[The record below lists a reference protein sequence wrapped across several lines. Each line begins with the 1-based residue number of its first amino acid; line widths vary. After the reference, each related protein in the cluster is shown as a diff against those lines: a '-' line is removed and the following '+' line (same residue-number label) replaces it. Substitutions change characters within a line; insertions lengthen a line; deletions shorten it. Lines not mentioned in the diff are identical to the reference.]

1 MATTEYEGITV
12 EERGSV
18 AVIRLNNPAKLN
30 AWSRAMNTSLT
41 TYLATLNQ
49 DAYRIR
55 ALVLTGEGRAFC
67 AGADVAN
74 LSASLDQDSRP
85 PWHPPHNAGAASS
98 SKQLRDCDVPTIA
111 AVNSYAVGMGFSLA
125 LACDMR
131 IAASNAV
138 FQVAQT
144 KRGIMADFGLSYLL
158 PRALGSQRALELMYT
173 GRRMDAEEALRVGLV
188 LEVVPVESLVEQAV
202 AFAETIAAGP
212 PLSMAASK
220 RVVYAMEE
228 ADLVRSQE
236 LTSAFIRQ
244 MSASED
250 GREGVQAFYE
260 RREPEF
266 QGR

>member
-1 MATTEYEGITV
+1 
-12 EERGSV
+12 
-18 AVIRLNNPAKLN
+18 
-30 AWSRAMNTSLT
+30 MNTSLT

-144 KRGIMADFGLSYLL
+144 KRGIMADFGLSY
-158 PRALGSQRALELMYT
+158 S
-173 GRRMDAEEALRVGLV
+173 
-188 LEVVPVESLVEQAV
+188 
-202 AFAETIAAGP
+202 F
-212 PLSMAASK
+212 AASTGK
-220 RVVYAMEE
+220 P
-228 ADLVRSQE
+228 
-236 LTSAFIRQ
+236 
-244 MSASED
+244 ASSGID
-250 GREGVQAFYE
+250 VHRPAHGCGRGATRGVGPGGGARGVAGGN
-260 RREPEF
+260 RR
-266 QGR
+266 